1 MAVIDSVHASRT
13 SFTVDTLLSVKT
25 VPTIPQSTR
34 VNATRCLSLVIAGKK
49 RLNRVLEGSLLAWNA
64 HDLFVHSLHHANLAN
79 DIENARFTRS
89 SAICFNS
96 GTDTLK
102 RARMNLLYIL
112 YSRNDSE
119 FTGNAFSVIQ
129 MCDRIRGTP
138 LSRDCLHIPY
148 RSGEGRF
155 VFERYALPFPFLRV
169 D

>member
-25 VPTIPQSTR
+25 VPTTHQSTKTKT
-34 VNATRCLSLVIAGKK
+34 TRRLSLVIAGKK

-64 HDLFVHSLHHANLAN
+64 HDLLVHSLHHANLAN
-79 DIENARFTRS
+79 DTKNARFTRS

-138 LSRDCLHIPY
+138 LSCDCPHIPY

-155 VFERYALPFPFLRV
+155 VFARYALPFPFLRV

>member
-112 YSRNDSE
+112 YSRNDSQ

-129 MCDRIRGTP
+129 TCDRIRGTP

-155 VFERYALPFPFLRV
+155 VFARYALSFPFLRV